1 MQSATFD
8 SKRSRR
14 RSSIVAAVLLVLLA
28 AAGLLLF
35 LLRPE
40 LPIGW
45 LPFLIILLC
54 PLMHMFM
61 HRRHRR
67 YGGHGGHGNSAA
79 AGDEQVQRSR
89 QF

>member
-1 MQSATFD
+1 MQSATFG
-8 SKRSRR
+8 SKRGRR

-28 AAGLLLF
+28 AAGLFLF
-35 LLRPE
+35 LSRAE

-45 LPFLIILLC
+45 LPLLIILLC

-61 HRRHRR
+61 HRRH
-67 YGGHGGHGNSAA
+67 GGHGNSAA
-79 AGDEQVQRSR
+79 AGDEQAQRSR